1 MGIQFYNGLSN
12 MNYRM
17 MDIPRVKPEDI
28 APVEQPK
35 EQAPQIQEA
44 PKNNG
49 DYSSN
54 VVSENRRPKV
64 ADLENISL
72 TFNKEDDFSYIGKDA
87 SVKSLDM
94 QKAISDMK
102 KDGILEEYQYFVGN
116 SRNLY
121 ADPDGIVIPK
131 NN

>member
-35 EQAPQIQEA
+35 EQASQIQEA
-44 PKNNG
+44 PKADNS
-49 DYSSN
+49 YSSDII
-54 VVSENRRPKV
+54 SENRKPRV

-72 TFNKEDDFSYIGKDA
+72 TFNKEEDFSFIGKDA

-94 QKAISDMK
+94 EKAISDMK

-121 ADPDGIVIPK
+121 SDEDGIVIPK
-131 NN
+131 NS

>member
-28 APVEQPK
+28 TPVEQPK

-44 PKNNG
+44 PKADNS
-49 DYSSN
+49 YSSDII
-54 VVSENRRPKV
+54 SENRKPGV

-72 TFNKEDDFSYIGKDA
+72 TFNKEEDFSFIGKDA

-94 QKAISDMK
+94 EKAISDMK

-121 ADPDGIVIPK
+121 SDEDGIVIPK